1 MNLYYLCT
9 TFQHISLVQV
19 DDIFLM
25 KRSIDKISENII
37 SIKDDKNFQGIFCE
51 EMDYMGQN
59 IVLSKILGS
68 INIFLLA

>member
-37 SIKDDKNFQGIFCE
+37 SIKDDKIVQGIFCE

>member
-37 SIKDDKNFQGIFCE
+37 SIKDDKIFQGIFCE